1 MRPPLINRSPDLS
14 RLAEEGY
21 EVAVQSGHLV
31 IHNVPY
37 VSTQR
42 EVRRGNLVAT
52 LTLAG
57 DVTAKPSTHVAM
69 LAGDYPC
76 DEHGRPLEKIRHSSL
91 RMDLG
96 DGLVVDHSFSSKPSP
111 EGYPDYYEMMATYV
125 AILSAP
131 AQAIDPTVTAQTC
144 AVIDMPETDGIFRYF
159 DANTSRA
166 GLGALV
172 KRFDGHKLAIIGL
185 GGTGSYILDLVAK
198 TPVSEIHL
206 FDGDELLT
214 HNAFRAPGAASLDEL
229 RERPRKA
236 DHWAKIYGKMHR
248 GVVPHP
254 EKLDVLNVAMLA
266 AMDFV
271 FIAIDD
277 GAAKRL
283 IVEKLEELDR
293 PFIDVGIGV
302 QVVGDQLL
310 GLVRVTASKPG
321 RRCHVH
327 EAQRISF
334 AAGDND
340 AAYAKNIQI
349 ADLNALNAC
358 LAVIKWKKLIGFY
371 VDLEKE
377 LFSTYE
383 IDGNNIINEDE
394 E

>member
-37 VSTQR
+37 VNAQR
-42 EVRRGNLVAT
+42 EVKRGKLVAA

-69 LAGDYPC
+69 LAGEYPC
-76 DEHGRPLEKIRHSSL
+76 DEHGRPLEKIRHSSA

-96 DGLVVDHSFSSKPSP
+96 DGLLVDHSFSSKPST
-111 EGYPDYYEMMATYV
+111 EGYPDYYDMMTTYA

-131 AQAIDPTVTAQTC
+131 AQAIDATVTAQTR
-144 AVIDMPETDGIFRYF
+144 AVIDMPETDGIFHYF
-159 DANTSRA
+159 DTNTSRA
-166 GLGALV
+166 GLGAFV
-172 KRFDGHKLAIIGL
+172 KRFEGHTVAIIGL

-198 TPVSEIHL
+198 TPVGEIHL
-206 FDGDELLT
+206 FDGDDLLT

-229 RERPRKA
+229 REQPRKV

-248 GVVPHP
+248 GVIPHP
-254 EKLDVLNVAMLA
+254 EKLDASNVAMLA

-277 GAAKRL
+277 GPAKRL
-283 IVEKLEELDR
+283 IVEKLERLDR

-321 RRCHVH
+321 RRRHIH

-334 AAGDND
+334 AAGDNA

>member
-1 MRPPLINRSPDLS
+1 MAI
-14 RLAEEGY
+14 
-21 EVAVQSGHLV
+21 QSGHLV

-37 VSTQR
+37 VDSQR
-42 EVRRGNLVAT
+42 EVKRGKLVVA

-69 LAGDYPC
+69 LAGEYPC
-76 DEHGRPLEKIRHSSL
+76 DEHGRPLEKIRHSST

-111 EGYPDYYEMMATYV
+111 EGYPDYYEMITTYT

-131 AQAIDPTVTAQTC
+131 AQAIDATVTAQTR
-144 AVIDMPETDGIFRYF
+144 AVIDMPETDGIFHYF
-159 DANTSRA
+159 DTNTSRA
-166 GLGALV
+166 GLGALI
-172 KRFDGHKLAIIGL
+172 KRFEGQRVAIIGL

-198 TPVSEIHL
+198 TPVSELHL
-206 FDGDELLT
+206 FDGDDLLT
-214 HNAFRAPGAASLDEL
+214 HNAFRAPGAASLEEL
-229 RERPRKA
+229 RERPRKV

-248 GVVPHP
+248 GVIPHS
-254 EKLDVLNVAMLA
+254 EKLDASNVAMLSK
-266 AMDFV
+266 MDFV

-277 GAAKRL
+277 GPAKRL

-302 QVVGDQLL
+302 QVVSNQLL
-310 GLVRVTASKPG
+310 GLVRVTTSRPG
-321 RRCHVH
+321 RRRHVH

-340 AAYAKNIQI
+340 AAYTRNIQI